1 MGKCI
6 EEDGATLCLRHS
18 LRALLEVTIEA
29 GDSHFGLYAWTTFA
43 SCIFPSC
50 PALQSTGAQ
59 SKRRSRDSYSN
70 RAYSRSE
77 TRARN
82 HHDRALEHS
91 HELLRVTWE
100 RVEELL
106 E

>member
-59 SKRRSRDSYSN
+59 SKRRSRDSSATEPT
-70 RAYSRSE
+70 RDQKLEQE
-77 TRARN
+77 TTMT
-82 HHDRALEHS
+82 EHWN
-91 HELLRVTWE
+91 TATNF
-100 RVEELL
+100 
-106 E
+106 